1 MKAAE
6 CKDLREGLLHKDEKK
21 VVEAVRSKYPWL
33 QYVTLMA
40 IRSQEQLI
48 PPCSICSNPSSR
60 PGSKFRNTFLQARE
74 LGAQTSRCQSEYM
87 LRKKVG

>member
-6 CKDLREGLLHKDEKK
+6 CEDLREGLLHKDEKK
-21 VVEAVRSKYPWL
+21 VVEAVRSKYAWV

-60 PGSKFRNTFLQARE
+60 PSSEFRNTFARVE
-74 LGAQTSRCQSEYM
+74 KSVWNWPPLIDCS
-87 LRKKVG
+87 

>member
-6 CKDLREGLLHKDEKK
+6 CEDLRDGLLHKDEKK
-21 VVEAVRSKYPWL
+21 VEEAVRSKYAWV

-60 PGSKFRNTFLQARE
+60 PS
-74 LGAQTSRCQSEYM
+74 SC
-87 LRKKVG
+87 KVILLLLLFVFVLFWVNS